1 MILVVTEVVER
12 LEQRKDLAK
21 EVLEFGQVRIF
32 LLLDGNSVREVK
44 ETVTSAS
51 LVCLHED

>member
-32 LLLDGNSVREVK
+32 LLLDGNSVQEVK